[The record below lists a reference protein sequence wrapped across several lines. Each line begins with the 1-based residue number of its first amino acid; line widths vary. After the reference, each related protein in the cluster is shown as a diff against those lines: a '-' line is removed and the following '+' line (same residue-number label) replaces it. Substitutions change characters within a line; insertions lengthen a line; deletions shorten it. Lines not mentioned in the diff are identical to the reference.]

1 VNPRLAAIRVALR
14 VVDGGE
20 SLNRALPAVLSG
32 VPAQDRALVQ
42 ELSYGVLRWHL
53 RMEALLRALLS
64 RPLRRRDQDVAWL
77 LELGLYQLIHMRL
90 PDYAAIDQTV
100 EATREIGKPWA
111 SGLTNAV
118 LRRYLREADALERV
132 LDEQGPGIRH
142 AMPVWL
148 IGELQSA
155 YPRDWSAICEAAN
168 ARPPMTLR
176 VNRRRVSRQTCLSGL
191 HAAGIEAEPHPI
203 VETAIT
209 LNQPVPIERLPGFAQ
224 GRVSVQDAAAQ
235 LAAPLLALDP
245 DLRVLDACAAPGG
258 KTAALLESV
267 AGALDLT
274 AVDVDPD
281 RAARIDET
289 LRRIGLPAR
298 VEVADAAVP
307 ESWWDHRPYDRILLD
322 APCSATGVIRRHPDI
337 KLHRHADDVT
347 ALQARQDA
355 LLSALWPLLKP
366 NGMLLYVTCSILPR
380 ENVQRVSAFVARQAD
395 AVELPIEPTD
405 WGRACEHGRQILPG
419 EAGMDG
425 FYFARIQKIA

>member
-1 VNPRLAAIRVALR
+1 MNPRLAAIRVALR

-20 SLNRALPAVLSG
+20 SLSRALPAVLGG
-32 VPAQDRALVQ
+32 VSTQDRALVQ

-53 RMEALLRALLS
+53 RLEALVRALLS

-77 LELGLYQLIHMRL
+77 LELGLYQLIYMRL

-118 LRRYLREADALERV
+118 LRRYLREADALGPA
-132 LDEQGPGIRH
+132 LDERDPGIRY
-142 AMPVWL
+142 AMPAWL
-148 IGELQSA
+148 IGELQGA

-168 ARPPMTLR
+168 TRPPMTLR
-176 VNRRRVSRQTCLSGL
+176 VNRRQVSRETYLTGL
-191 HAAGIEAEPHPI
+191 RAAGIEAEPHPI

-209 LNQPVPIERLPGFAQ
+209 LRQPVPIERLPGFDR

-235 LAAPLLALDP
+235 LAAPLLALEP

-267 AGALDLT
+267 PDGLDLT
-274 AVDVDPD
+274 AVDVDPE
-281 RAARIDET
+281 RATRIDET
-289 LRRIGLPAR
+289 LRRVGLPAR
-298 VEVADAAVP
+298 VEVADAATP
-307 ESWWDHRPYDRILLD
+307 QSWWDRQPYDRILLD

-337 KLHRHADDVT
+337 KLHRRADDLT

-366 NGMLLYVTCSILPR
+366 SGMLLYVTCSILPR
-380 ENVQRVSAFVARQAD
+380 ENVQRVSAFVAQQAD
-395 AVELPIEPTD
+395 AVELRIEPTD
-405 WGRACEHGRQILPG
+405 WGRGCERGRQILPG

-425 FYFARIQKIA
+425 FYFARIQKTA